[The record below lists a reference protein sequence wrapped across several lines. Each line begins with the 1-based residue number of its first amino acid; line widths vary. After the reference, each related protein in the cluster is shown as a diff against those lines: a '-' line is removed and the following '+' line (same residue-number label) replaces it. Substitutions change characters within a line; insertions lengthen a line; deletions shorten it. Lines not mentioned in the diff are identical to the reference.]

1 MKSLYIC
8 QLLFPLLV
16 LGKFTP
22 EDLLSA
28 PRRGVAVPNKSGT
41 LAVFHLSSY
50 SFDTHNSS
58 SSWNLL
64 NLDNG
69 DTTVLFS
76 DSTVQEIVWL
86 DDESL
91 LYINGTN
98 SEIKGGSELWIAKH
112 SKPSEGYKAA
122 SLPAPVSNLKTVSP
136 PDKPVNFVVSALAYP
151 NGTIYNPESAPKKLD
166 TGLIYESL
174 FVRHWDVYDKP
185 EKSSLF
191 SGILSLQGAKFK
203 LEKEIKNLMADADG
217 IIETPIA
224 PFGGADDFDI
234 SPDGQTVA
242 FISKTPYL
250 NPANY
255 TQVLVYTVPF
265 DGSSKPEPINLEGKD
280 TDGNPLPEGAASS
293 PKFSSDGGALAYLQM
308 YINGYESD
316 QNNVLVYKFDSSS
329 TTALWKPWDRSP
341 SGLLWSADDN
351 TIFLTAE
358 SYGRVRIF
366 QAHIDDVTPK
376 EITAEGSIAA
386 LHLLP
391 SGDFLISRN
400 SLTSSIGYF
409 IFNPST
415 KDFKTLLLPTE
426 ADPQLADLSK
436 ITAEDFSFDGAVTK
450 VHGFIVKP
458 SDFDS
463 SKKTRLAFLIHGGP
477 QGAWTDSWSTRWNP
491 ALFAEAGYIVVTVN
505 PTGSTGY
512 GQALTDAIQN
522 QWGGLP
528 YIDLVK
534 SMEYLENT
542 EEYKYID
549 FDNAVALGASYGGY
563 MINYIQG
570 MPLGK
575 KFRALVCHDGS
586 FASQNIYATDELYF
600 PQREFNGTLWDN
612 PENYSK
618 WSPSALI
625 KNWGT
630 PQFVIHNA
638 LDFRLPI
645 SEGLSVFNILQSL
658 GIPSKFLTFPDENH
672 WVLKPENSLVWHREV
687 LEWINRWT
695 EASSNTGTAKMG
707 KVETVLKTQEEL

>member
-1 MKSLYIC
+1 MKSLYTC
-8 QLLFPLLV
+8 QLFFPLLA

-28 PRRGVAVPNKSGT
+28 PRRGEAVPNRSGS
-41 LAVFHLSSY
+41 LATFHLSSY
-50 SFDTHNSS
+50 SFDTHSSS

-64 NLDNG
+64 NLGNG
-69 DTTVLFS
+69 DTTILFS
-76 DSTVQEIVWL
+76 DPTVQEVVWL

-98 SEIKGGSELWIAKH
+98 SDIKGGSELWIAKH

-122 SLPAPVSNLKTVSP
+122 SLPASVCNLKTASP
-136 PDKPVNFVVSALAYP
+136 SDKTVNFVVSALTYP

-166 TGLIYESL
+166 TGLTYESL

-191 SGILSLQGAKFK
+191 SGVLSLDGDRFK
-203 LEKEIKNLMADADG
+203 LEKEIKNLMAGADG
-217 IIETPIA
+217 TIETPIA
-224 PFGGADDFDI
+224 PFGGADDFDV

-242 FISKTPYL
+242 FVSKTPYL

-255 TQVLVYTVPF
+255 TQVLVYIVPF

-280 TDGNPLPEGAASS
+280 TGGDPLPEGAASS
-293 PKFSSDGGALAYLQM
+293 PKFSPDGGALAYLQM

-316 QNNVLVYKFDSSS
+316 QNNVFIYKMDSSS
-329 TTALWKPWDRSP
+329 ITAFWKPWDRSP
-341 SGLLWSADDN
+341 SGLLWSSDAS
-351 TIFLTAE
+351 TIYLTAE

-366 QAHIDDVTPK
+366 EAHIDDDTPK
-376 EITAEGSIAA
+376 EITAEGNIVA

-391 SGDFLISRN
+391 SGDFLISRD

-409 IFNPST
+409 VFNPSS
-415 KDFKTLLLPTE
+415 KHFKTLLLPTE
-426 ADPQLADLSK
+426 VDPQLADLSK
-436 ITAEDFSFDGAVTK
+436 ITVEDFSFDGAETK

-491 ALFAEAGYIVVTVN
+491 ALFAEAGYIAVTVN

-512 GQALTDAIQN
+512 GQAFTDAIQN

-542 EEYKYID
+542 EEYNYID
-549 FDNAVALGASYGGY
+549 FDRAVALGASYGGY
-563 MINYIQG
+563 MVNYIQG

-575 KFRALVCHDGS
+575 KFQALVCHDGS
-586 FASQNIYATDELYF
+586 FAPQNIYSTDELYF
-600 PQREFNGTLWDN
+600 PQREFNGTLWDD

-618 WSPSALI
+618 WSPSAHI

-645 SEGLSVFNILQSL
+645 SEGLSVFHILQSL

-695 EASSNTGTAKMG
+695 EARANRGAAQTI
-707 KVETVLKTQEEL
+707 LKAQDKL